1 MSIVLITALFAVIL
15 AFVLGFAL
23 GFFQKFFA
31 VVEDPLKGQIR
42 ACLPGANCG
51 ACGFPG
57 CDGYAGAVA
66 AKTAAINKCS
76 VGGKSVAEKLAAI
89 MGGDATVIPMVAVLA
104 CQGSKEH
111 APLKGDYWGIPT
123 CRGAKLSAGGTKL
136 CSWGCLGFGDCTQV
150 CQFGAL
156 SIGDNGLPRIDYDK
170 CTGCKA
176 CIAECPQQ
184 LLRDIPKDQQGAIAL
199 CSNRNPIKPMVK
211 KTCKVG
217 CMKCEA
223 CVKNCPEKCITM
235 DRGIPVVDY
244 AKCTSCGT
252 CVAKCS
258 TNRMKLI
265 QEDVVS
271 SGTLTKQ
278 AVS

>member
-1 MSIVLITALFAVIL
+1 MSIVLITALFALIL
-15 AFVLGFAL
+15 AFILGLAL
-23 GFFQKFFA
+23 GFFQKIFA
-31 VVEDPLKGQIR
+31 VAEDPLKGQVR

-57 CDGYAGAVA
+57 CDGYAAAVA
-66 AKTAAINKCS
+66 AGTAEINKCS
-76 VGGKSVAEKLAAI
+76 VGGKAAAAKLAAL
-89 MGGDATVIPMVAVLA
+89 MGGDATVIPAVAVLA

-111 APLKGDYWGIPT
+111 APPKGDYWGIPT
-123 CRGAKLSAGGTKL
+123 CRGAKLSAGGSKL

-150 CQFGAL
+150 CQFGAI
-156 SIGDNGLPRIDYDK
+156 SIGAGGLPHIDHDR

-184 LLRDIPKDQQGAIAL
+184 LLREIPKDRQGAMAV
-199 CSNRNPIKPMVK
+199 CSNRNPIKQMVK
-211 KTCKVG
+211 KTCKAG

-223 CVKNCPEKCITM
+223 CVRNCPEKCITM

-244 AKCTSCGT
+244 AKCNSCGT
-252 CVAKCS
+252 CVAKCP
-258 TNRMKLI
+258 TKGIKLI
-265 QEDVVS
+265 QQDII
-271 SGTLTKQ
+271 SGGTSIKQ

>member
-1 MSIVLITALFAVIL
+1 MSIVLITALFALIL
-15 AFVLGFAL
+15 AFILGLAL
-23 GFFQKFFA
+23 GFFQKIFA
-31 VVEDPLKGQIR
+31 VTEDPLKGQVR
-42 ACLPGANCG
+42 AYLPGANCG

-57 CDGYAGAVA
+57 CDGYAAAVVA
-66 AKTAAINKCS
+66 GTTGINKCS
-76 VGGKSVAEKLAAI
+76 VGGKATAEKIAAL
-89 MGGDATVIPMVAVLA
+89 MGGDATVIPVVAVLA

-111 APLKGDYWGIPT
+111 APPKGDYWGIPT
-123 CRGAKLSAGGTKL
+123 CRGAKLSAGGSKL

-150 CQFGAL
+150 CQFGAI
-156 SIGDNGLPRIDYDK
+156 SIGADGLPHIDHDR

-176 CIAECPQQ
+176 CVAECPQQ
-184 LLRDIPKDQQGAIAL
+184 LLREIPKDRQGAMAV

-244 AKCTSCGT
+244 AKCKSCGT
-252 CVAKCS
+252 CVAKCP
-258 TNRMKLI
+258 TKGIKLI
-265 QEDVVS
+265 QQDIIFE
-271 SGTLTKQ
+271 GTSIKQ